1 MTMSVASMAS
11 TICVADRQYGLEV
24 FPMSFLKNIQEIR
37 NRARQQIENG
47 AVTKNYT
54 LNSEQAISIL
64 NEALAT
70 ELVCV
75 LRYKFH
81 YFMAT
86 GIHSA
91 AVADKFREHANEEQ
105 GHADRIA
112 RRITQLGGKPQM
124 HPAVIAKESHS
135 EYREGTSL
143 ADMIREDLVAERIA
157 IETYREIVD
166 YFGEQDPTSRILM
179 EEILATE
186 EEHANELADLLFA
199 VEPNTGKTSRSQY
212 FGDEVPGQGN
222 PARTGKA

>member
-1 MTMSVASMAS
+1 M
-11 TICVADRQYGLEV
+11 YGLEE

-37 NRARQQIENG
+37 DRARQQIEQG
-47 AVTKNYT
+47 PITKDYT
-54 LNSEQAISIL
+54 LDREQAIGIL

-91 AVADKFREHANEEQ
+91 AVAEEFLEHAREEQ
-105 GHADRIA
+105 QHADRLA
-112 RRITQLGGKPQM
+112 GRIKQLGGKPQM
-124 HPAVIAKESHS
+124 HPAVIAETSHS

-157 IETYREIVD
+157 IETYREIVN

-179 EEILATE
+179 EEILAKE
-186 EEHANELADLLFA
+186 EEHADELADLLFA
-199 VEPNTGKTSRSQY
+199 VEPDSADTPRLLYFDDEAPAQARS
-212 FGDEVPGQGN
+212 D
-222 PARTGKA
+222 KAAKA

>member
-1 MTMSVASMAS
+1 
-11 TICVADRQYGLEV
+11 
-24 FPMSFLKNIQEIR
+24 MSFLKNIQEIR
-37 NRARQQIENG
+37 DRARQQIEQG
-47 AVTKNYT
+47 AITKDYT
-54 LNSEQAISIL
+54 LDREQAISIL

-91 AVADKFREHANEEQ
+91 AVADEFLQHAREEQ
-105 GHADRIA
+105 QHADRLA
-112 RRITQLGGKPQM
+112 ERIKQLGGKPQM
-124 HPAVIAKESHS
+124 HPAVIAETSHS

-157 IETYREIVD
+157 IETYREIVN

-179 EEILATE
+179 EEILAKE
-186 EEHANELADLLFA
+186 EEHADELADLLFA
-199 VEPNTGKTSRSQY
+199 VEPNSAAAPRPLYFDDEAPTQARS
-212 FGDEVPGQGN
+212 DR
-222 PARTGKA
+222 AAKA

>member
-1 MTMSVASMAS
+1 M
-11 TICVADRQYGLEV
+11 YGLEE

-37 NRARQQIENG
+37 DRARQQIEQG
-47 AVTKNYT
+47 PITKDYT
-54 LNSEQAISIL
+54 LDREQAIGIL

-91 AVADKFREHANEEQ
+91 AVAEEFLEHAREEQ
-105 GHADRIA
+105 QHADRLA
-112 RRITQLGGKPQM
+112 GRIKQLGGKPQM
-124 HPAVIAKESHS
+124 HPAVIAETSHS

-157 IETYREIVD
+157 IETYREIVN

-179 EEILATE
+179 EEILAKE
-186 EEHANELADLLFA
+186 EEHADELADLLFA
-199 VEPNTGKTSRSQY
+199 VEPNSADTPRPLYFDDEAPAQARS
-212 FGDEVPGQGN
+212 D
-222 PARTGKA
+222 KAAKA